1 MKAMERRKEATVS
14 VLEADQAAASR
25 SGGMTC
31 LEQQVANRLRTF
43 GADRQAA
50 ALARVACR
58 STEKLLRIAR
68 QVRLDPRWLLTGKS
82 SVVGAAMLDRLRQT
96 ADGVALLSV
105 RADAVSLAS
114 IAMALPQPPL
124 SLGVCRYC
132 GCHRGNCCGGG
143 CRWVD
148 QDETICS
155 SCVEV
160 PHGGD

>member
-1 MKAMERRKEATVS
+1 MS
-14 VLEADQAAASR
+14 LLEMDETAASR
-25 SGGMTC
+25 VGGMTR

-43 GADRQAA
+43 GSERQAA

-58 STEKLLRIAR
+58 STATLLRIAR

-82 SVVGAAMLDRLRQT
+82 SVVGAAMLDRLKQT
-96 ADGVALLSV
+96 ADGLALLSV

-114 IAMALPQPPL
+114 IAMAIPQPPL
-124 SLGVCRYC
+124 ALGVCRYC
-132 GCHRGNCCGGG
+132 GCHRGNACGGG

-160 PHGGD
+160 PGGRD